1 MAVETI
7 NGTKLAYDVSGDGE
21 AVVLVHGSWMERHT
35 WALIAP
41 ALSGSF
47 RVVTYDRRG
56 HGESVPEPEGSTVHD
71 DVADLAALITAL
83 DLAPAHVVGN
93 SMGSCIALRLAAT
106 HPELVGRMVCH
117 EPPLR
122 SLLAADPE
130 TRPIAEDQERK
141 LAVVR
146 ERLEQG
152 DDVGAAEYFVD
163 EAAFGPGTWAQLPP
177 PVPEVTVH
185 HAPTFLGELRD
196 HDAFRAEPD
205 LLARATAP
213 LLLTNG
219 EQSPPMF
226 AAILE
231 RLLPVLPGARLQVIP
246 GAGHVPH
253 ISHATQYV
261 PVVRSF
267 LEEDGGARPTGE
279 VG

>member
-1 MAVETI
+1 MPVETI
-7 NGTKLAYDVSGDGE
+7 NGTPLGYDVQGDGDP
-21 AVVLVHGSWMERHT
+21 VVFIHGSWIDRQT
-35 WALIAP
+35 WAFVAP
-41 ALSGSF
+41 QLADAF

-83 DLAPAHVVGN
+83 DLAPAHIVGN

-106 HPELVGRMVCH
+106 HPVLVARMVCH

-130 TRPIAEDQERK
+130 ARAMADDEERK
-141 LAVVR
+141 LEVVR

-163 EAAFGPGTWAQLPP
+163 DVAFGPGTWAQLPP
-177 PVPEVTVH
+177 PIPEVTVH

-196 HDAFRAEPD
+196 HEAFRAEPD

-213 LLLTNG
+213 ALLTNG

-231 RLLPVLPGARLQVIP
+231 RVVRTLPDGRGQVIP

-253 ISHATQYV
+253 VSHPRQYA
-261 PVVRSF
+261 PVVRRF
-267 LEEDGGARPTGE
+267 LLGSDG
-279 VG
+279 